1 MEFEPEETKSV
12 GSSSSSHSAVSRSSV
27 ALDMQ
32 SADWQEW
39 QALLWSRPE
48 LGDQVI
54 SEIVSKSK
62 SDGKRF
68 TICYGPGKH
77 AAHIK
82 LQATTQPE
90 RDAWVRA
97 ITNLIVYHLRMGFK
111 LAE

>member
-12 GSSSSSHSAVSRSSV
+12 GSSSSANSAVSRSSV

-32 SADWQEW
+32 SADWKEW
-39 QALLWSRPE
+39 QGLLWSRPE

-68 TICYGPGKH
+68 TICYGSGK
-77 AAHIK
+77 
-82 LQATTQPE
+82 Q
-90 RDAWVRA
+90 VS
-97 ITNLIVYHLRMGFK
+97 
-111 LAE
+111 